1 MTFKD
6 KLKIA
11 IPFYRKSRKKIMYS
25 IIMIIC
31 ALIALTILTVNTNYK
46 TMQKTIMSSSSY
58 RTLFVT
64 PPEGEENLTDELK
77 QKISKMNHI
86 VDVYDSYPWIEVN
99 IDIDGEMKRV
109 ILNRLTASDLPP
121 LIYGEKYKDT
131 DSNSIVCPNPLYTLD
146 SLDNIDSSD
155 VYNLKNMLGKEIDM
169 SYYDYKL
176 IPGSLGW
183 DFKQAENEQH
193 HEKIKIVGLYKNGL
207 VYNEGGCF
215 INTTDF
221 ERIRNISQSKVL
233 QARKE
238 QDGGINSFRVV
249 VDKVE
254 NIDKVIDE
262 LAKNGME
269 NTSPEIELDKKL
281 YTTFFTI
288 TSILLSLSIFTV
300 IIITLSYAKKKILS
314 EQKNIAVMLTEGFT
328 KKNIG
333 HIYTISTFIQNTIL
347 YIISIILFHILF
359 ILAINKIP
367 DLAVIEM
374 TFNIKLYILD
384 YITLFFIIVILPS
397 TFFYL
402 RIINKKNNISNL
414 LSSK

>member
-328 KKNIG
+328 KKILVT
-333 HIYTISTFIQNTIL
+333 YIL
-347 YIISIILFHILF
+347 YLHLSKILFF
-359 ILAINKIP
+359 
-367 DLAVIEM
+367 
-374 TFNIKLYILD
+374 T
-384 YITLFFIIVILPS
+384 S
-397 TFFYL
+397 
-402 RIINKKNNISNL
+402 
-414 LSSK
+414 